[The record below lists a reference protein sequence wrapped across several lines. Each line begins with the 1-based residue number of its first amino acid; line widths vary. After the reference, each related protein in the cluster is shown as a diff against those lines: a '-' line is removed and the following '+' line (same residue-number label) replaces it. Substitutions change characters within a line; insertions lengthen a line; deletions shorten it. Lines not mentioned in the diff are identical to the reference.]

1 MAEAPNQ
8 SPPLTLLRQSELQTL
23 ELPPRGRLLGDW
35 LTERHPCMVYAQ
47 TGRGKSLFAMSIAL
61 AVAGGGE
68 VFGWKAAA
76 PEPVLYVDAEMDLA
90 DIRERDILLLP
101 AISSVDKEAAGGNL
115 QILARHHQQEGA
127 TFPDLVEEA
136 GRRALLE
143 IVRRLKPA
151 LVILDNLSTLAEI
164 RDENDAA
171 AFSPVLRT
179 LWELRQLGCA
189 VILVHHTGKQE
200 GKFRGSSKL
209 AATFE
214 SIFQLAPNDDLLP
227 GDTGFAFRVD
237 KFRGAAAPA
246 PFKVKLIAESESHGR
261 WEVSGGEDRQL
272 LDLVRRVRSRNYG
285 SQNALAAAMGVEK
298 GTLSKWKKR
307 ALGLGLITHE
317 EWELCLSEGRQLEQ
331 EEIAP
336 DWDTVEAATHD

>member
-1 MAEAPNQ
+1 MVEARAQ
-8 SPPLTLLRQSELQTL
+8 PPLSLLCQSDLQTL

-47 TGRGKSLFAMSIAL
+47 TGRGKSLFAMSLAL

-68 VFGWKAAA
+68 VFGWKA
-76 PEPVLYVDAEMDLA
+76 PSPSTVLYVDAEMDLA
-90 DIRERDILLLP
+90 DIRERDALLLP
-101 AISSVDKEAAGGNL
+101 SISSADKEALGGNL
-115 QILARHHQQEGA
+115 HILARHGQPEGA
-127 TFPDLVEEA
+127 PFPDLVEEA
-136 GRRALLE
+136 GRRALME
-143 IVRRLKPA
+143 IVRKLNPA
-151 LVILDNLSTLAEI
+151 MVILDNLSTLAEI

-171 AFSPVLRT
+171 AFAPVLRT

-214 SIFQLAPNDDLLP
+214 SVFQLAPNDDLLP

-246 PFKVKLIAESESHGR
+246 PFKAQLTVDNAGKGR
-261 WEVSGGEDRQL
+261 WEISSGEDRHLQNL
-272 LDLVRRVRSRNYG
+272 LRKVRSRDYAT
-285 SQNALAAAMGVEK
+285 QNALATVMGVEK

-307 ALGLGLITHE
+307 ALGLDLITHE
-317 EWELCLSEGRQLEQ
+317 EWERCLSEARQLEG

-336 DWDTVEAATHD
+336 DWDSVEEAIHA